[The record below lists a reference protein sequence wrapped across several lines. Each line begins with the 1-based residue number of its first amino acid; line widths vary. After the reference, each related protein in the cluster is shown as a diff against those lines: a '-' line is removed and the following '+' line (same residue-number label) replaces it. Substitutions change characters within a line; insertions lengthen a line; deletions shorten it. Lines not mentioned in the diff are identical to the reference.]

1 MLKRRIED
9 SDEKERE
16 TASKTEKILG
26 KWGVTK
32 VKPQVLKCK

>member
-16 TASKTEKILG
+16 TASKTGKILE